1 MYPSSR
7 STRAISSLSRE
18 EGTRTSGWR
27 ALLAL
32 RIRVSMSAI
41 GSETTPIVWVAVV
54 TAMLLPAALGHAGHA
69 ALGGEV
75 AEADAA
81 HAELAHERARTT
93 ADPAPVV
100 KPHLELR
107 LPLPTLDG

>member
-1 MYPSSR
+1 M
-7 STRAISSLSRE
+7 AGLI
-18 EGTRTSGWR
+18 WR
-27 ALLAL
+27 
-32 RIRVSMSAI
+32 AI

-54 TAMLLPAALGHAGHA
+54 TAMLSPAALRYARDA

-81 HAELAHERARTT
+81 HPELAHVRARAP

-100 KPHLELR
+100 KPDWKLR
-107 LPLPTLDG
+107 LVLPTLDG